1 MFKTLTLSL
10 GLAMLAGSALAA
22 ETEYK
27 LQVDGMT
34 CPFCVATSEKALK
47 KINGVKDASANL
59 ETGVINVCTDGSVNF
74 TDEQLKAMFLE
85 KGFTYRSM
93 TKTNTCSAS
102 DFTKK
107 NEDTT
112 G

>member
-1 MFKTLTLSL
+1 MFKALTLSL
-10 GLAMLAGSALAA
+10 GLIMLAGSALAA
-22 ETEYK
+22 DTEYK

-59 ETGVINVCTDGSVNF
+59 ETGIIKVCTDGSVNF
-74 TDEQLKAMFLE
+74 TDAQLKDMFLE

-93 TKTNTCSAS
+93 TKTQTCSIDDAA
-102 DFTKK
+102 KAG
-107 NEDTT
+107 DTA

>member
-10 GLAMLAGSALAA
+10 GLIMLAGSAMAG
-22 ETEYK
+22 ETGYT

-47 KINGVKDASANL
+47 KIKGVKGATADL
-59 ETGVINVCTDGSVNF
+59 KTGVINVCTDGSVNF
-74 TDEQLKAMFLE
+74 TDDQLKALFLE
-85 KGFTYRSM
+85 KGFTYRQM
-93 TKTNTCSAS
+93 TKTKTCAAAAPSKVTDAAA
-102 DFTKK
+102 
-107 NEDTT
+107 

>member
-1 MFKTLTLSL
+1 
-10 GLAMLAGSALAA
+10 
-22 ETEYK
+22 
-27 LQVDGMT
+27 
-34 CPFCVATSEKALK
+34 VATSEKALK

-59 ETGVINVCTDGSVNF
+59 ETGVINVCTDGSVKF
-74 TDEQLKAMFLE
+74 TDDQLKAMFLE

-93 TKTNTCSAS
+93 TKTKTCSAG

-107 NEDTT
+107 TENKA

>member
-1 MFKTLTLSL
+1 MLKTLSL
-10 GLAMLAGSALAA
+10 SIAMTMLAGSALAA
-22 ETEYK
+22 DTGYK

-59 ETGVINVCTDGSVNF
+59 ETGVINVCTDGTVNF
-74 TDEQLKAMFLE
+74 TDDQLKAMFLE
-85 KGFTYRSM
+85 RGFTYRSM
-93 TKTNTCSAS
+93 TKTKTCSADDS
-102 DFTKK
+102 TQKS
-107 NEDTT
+107 EDKA

>member
-1 MFKTLTLSL
+1 MFKTLSLSL
-10 GLAMLAGSALAA
+10 GLAMLAGSTMAA
-22 ETEYK
+22 DTGYK

-59 ETGVINVCTDGSVNF
+59 ETGVINVCTDGSVRF
-74 TDEQLKAMFLE
+74 TDDQLKALFLE

-93 TKTNTCSAS
+93 TKTNTCSAA
-102 DFTKK
+102 DFIKA
-107 NEDTT
+107 NENTA